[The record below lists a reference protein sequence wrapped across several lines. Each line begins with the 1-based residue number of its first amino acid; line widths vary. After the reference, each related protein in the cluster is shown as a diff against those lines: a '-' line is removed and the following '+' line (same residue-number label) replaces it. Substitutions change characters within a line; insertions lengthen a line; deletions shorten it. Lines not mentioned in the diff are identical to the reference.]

1 MGNHKYNMNDSLW
14 YCPSADHAVLN
25 VFINGFMK
33 DDIEGGVPRYLVT
46 CDAQLEDWE
55 LPILES
61 HLYRTELEAET
72 ARLHMMLRDRD
83 HLQQRL
89 CNYEK
94 ALASQKYLVEQ
105 KRKKTSGWYDAVHG
119 NAVMSGSYSLVKVGC
134 NGNLSLTSGA
144 SVSKLFVE
152 SGGCCKVLRG
162 ATVHSAEVH
171 EGSLHILGGRL
182 SAGKMKH
189 TSARLTVGDSGHASA
204 VTVSGGIMDI
214 YTGTAT
220 NIKIESGAVVLNDP
234 GSVLE
239 YSCITGSYG
248 YIGASKGLLSSCHV
262 NSGTAEIST
271 SCNVIALNVSSGAC
285 VE

>member
-1 MGNHKYNMNDSLW
+1 MGNHKYEMGASLW

-33 DDIEGGVPRYLVT
+33 DEIEGGVPRYLVT

-72 ARLHMMLRDRD
+72 ARLHMMLRERDR
-83 HLQQRL
+83 LQQRL

-105 KRKKTSGWYDAVHG
+105 KRKKASSWYDQVNG
-119 NAVMSGSYSLVKVGC
+119 NATMSGSYMLVKVGC
-134 NGNLSLTSGA
+134 NGNLALTSGA
-144 SVSKLFVE
+144 VVSQLFVE

-162 ATVHSAEVH
+162 AVVYSAEVYD
-171 EGSLHILGGRL
+171 GALHILGGCL

-239 YSCITGSYG
+239 YSCVTGSHG

-262 NSGTAEIST
+262 NSGLVRIS
-271 SCNVIALNVSSGAC
+271 SKCKVEALNVSSGAI

>member
-1 MGNHKYNMNDSLW
+1 MGNHKYPMNDSLW

-25 VFINGFMK
+25 VFVNGFMN
-33 DDIEGGVPRYLVT
+33 DDTEGGIPRYLVT
-46 CDAQLEDWE
+46 CDTHIPDEE
-55 LPILES
+55 LPIMES
-61 HLYRTELEAET
+61 DLYRTELEAQD
-72 ARLHMMLRDRD
+72 ARYHKMLRKRDRQ
-83 HLQQRL
+83 HRQLIET
-89 CNYEK
+89 EK
-94 ALASQKYLVEQ
+94 ALALQKDLVER
-105 KRKKTSGWYDAVHG
+105 KRKQTSGWYDAVHG
-119 NAVMSGSYSLVKVGC
+119 NAVMSGSYALVKVGC

-144 SVSKLFVE
+144 SVSNLFVE

-171 EGSLHILGGRL
+171 EGSLHILGGSL
-182 SAGKMKH
+182 SAGKMNH

-204 VTVSGGIMDI
+204 VTVSDGIMDI

-220 NIKIESGAVVLNDP
+220 NIKIEKGAVVLNDP